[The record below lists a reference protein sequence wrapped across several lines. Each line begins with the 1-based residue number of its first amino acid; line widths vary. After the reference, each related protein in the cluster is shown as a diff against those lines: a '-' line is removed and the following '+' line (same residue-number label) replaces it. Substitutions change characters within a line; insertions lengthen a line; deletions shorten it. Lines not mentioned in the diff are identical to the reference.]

1 MMRLPARRSFQ
12 MKAFKRTRP
21 KAGSTLILYIS
32 VIGEFSIAPVIFCIL
47 IGNMV
52 DFLIDLPFNSEV
64 SIRGKVVL
72 TLMATLY
79 YYYKRICSMKEQS
92 DRRAGSRLR
101 RQSCEQK
108 SGMGS
113 GQA

>member
-1 MMRLPARRSFQ
+1 MTRLPARRSFQ

-21 KAGSTLILYIS
+21 KAGSTLILCIA

-47 IGNMV
+47 IGNIV

-72 TLMATLY
+72 TLMVTLY
-79 YYYKRICSMKEQS
+79 YYYKRICNLKEHA
-92 DRRAGSRLR
+92 DRPASSRLR
-101 RQSCEQK
+101 R
-108 SGMGS
+108 
-113 GQA
+113 